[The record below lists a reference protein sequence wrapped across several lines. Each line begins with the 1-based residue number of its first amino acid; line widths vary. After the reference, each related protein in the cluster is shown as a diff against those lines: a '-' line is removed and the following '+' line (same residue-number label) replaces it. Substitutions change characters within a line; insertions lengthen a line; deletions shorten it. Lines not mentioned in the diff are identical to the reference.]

1 MSFFKFPKRIKLY
14 LNLSRRLIDMDKPV
28 VAVSK
33 GANRYDTVRKTLE
46 LIYDDIAESIK
57 GKRKILIKPN
67 FVSDS
72 IQLAATHVDVVKAIL
87 DTITPLTTGEVL
99 IGEGSY
105 GDTFKGFR
113 SFGYLKLRSEYGVEL
128 IDLNSDEYVE
138 VSIFD
143 GKFREFP
150 IRISK
155 TVYESDYRISAAV
168 MKTHDF
174 VIATLS
180 IKNMAVGSI
189 IKPFKSRI
197 HQGYPAINL
206 NIYKIAKFIPIHL
219 AVVDA
224 FKAMEGDGPVWG
236 SEVSMGV
243 ALAGLDPVAV
253 DSVAA
258 YIMGFDPMNIGYIYY
273 CHKFGLGNANIEN
286 IKIIGENIETVKRRF
301 KPHRSIDKQLNWR
314 IPQELLSQL
323 DLDP

>member
-1 MSFFKFPKRIKLY
+1 MGRS
-14 LNLSRRLIDMDKPV
+14 V
-28 VAVSK
+28 VAVSR
-33 GANRYDTVRKTLE
+33 GAGRYETVKKTLE
-46 LIYDDIAESIK
+46 LIRDDIAESIK

-72 IQLAATHVDVVKAIL
+72 IQLAATHVDAVRAIL
-87 DTITPLTTGEVL
+87 DTITPLTSGEIL

-105 GDTFKGFR
+105 GDTFKGYR
-113 SFGYLKLRSEYGVEL
+113 NFGYMKLRSEYSVEL
-128 IDLNSDEYVE
+128 VDLNSDEYVE
-138 VSIFD
+138 VNVFN

-150 IRISK
+150 VRVSRI
-155 TVYESDYRISAAV
+155 VYESDYRISAAV

-174 VIATLS
+174 VVATLS

-189 IKPFKSRI
+189 IKPYKGRI

-206 NIYKIAKFIPIHL
+206 NIYRIAKFIPVHL
-219 AVVDA
+219 AVIDA

-236 SEVSMGV
+236 SEVSMNA

-253 DSVAA
+253 DAVAA
-258 YIMGFDPMNIGYIYY
+258 YIMGFNPMDIGYIYY

-286 IKIIGENIETVKRRF
+286 IRIVGENIETLKRGF
-301 KPHRSIDKQLNWR
+301 KPHRTIDKQFNWR

-323 DLDP
+323 NLNP

>member
-1 MSFFKFPKRIKLY
+1 MKLY
-14 LNLSRRLIDMDKPV
+14 LQADLRRLIDMGRSV
-28 VAVSK
+28 VAVSR
-33 GANRYDTVRKTLE
+33 GAGRYETVKKTLE
-46 LIYDDIAESIK
+46 LIRDDIAESIK

-72 IQLAATHVDVVKAIL
+72 IQLAATHVDAVRAIL
-87 DTITPLTTGEVL
+87 DTITPLTSGEIL

-105 GDTFKGFR
+105 GDTFKGYR
-113 SFGYLKLRSEYGVEL
+113 NFGYMKLRSEYSVEL
-128 IDLNSDEYVE
+128 VDLNSDEYVE
-138 VSIFD
+138 VNVFN

-150 IRISK
+150 VRVSRI
-155 TVYESDYRISAAV
+155 VYESDYRISAAV

-174 VIATLS
+174 VVATLS

-189 IKPFKSRI
+189 IKPYKGRI

-206 NIYKIAKFIPIHL
+206 NIYRIAKFIPVHL
-219 AVVDA
+219 AVIDA

-236 SEVSMGV
+236 SEVSMNA

-253 DSVAA
+253 DAVAA
-258 YIMGFDPMNIGYIYY
+258 YIMGFNPMDIGYIYY

-286 IKIIGENIETVKRRF
+286 IRIVGENIETLKRGF
-301 KPHRSIDKQLNWR
+301 KPHRTIDKQFNWR

-323 DLDP
+323 NLNP

>member
-1 MSFFKFPKRIKLY
+1 
-14 LNLSRRLIDMDKPV
+14 RRLIDMGRSV
-28 VAVSK
+28 VAVSR
-33 GANRYDTVRKTLE
+33 GAGRYETVKKTLE
-46 LIYDDIAESIK
+46 LIRDDIAESIK

-72 IQLAATHVDVVKAIL
+72 IQLAATHVDAVRAIL
-87 DTITPLTTGEVL
+87 DTITPLTSGEIL

-105 GDTFKGFR
+105 GDTFKGYR
-113 SFGYLKLRSEYGVEL
+113 NFGYMKLRSEYSVEL
-128 IDLNSDEYVE
+128 VDLNSDEYVE
-138 VSIFD
+138 VNVFN

-150 IRISK
+150 VRVSRI
-155 TVYESDYRISAAV
+155 VYESDYRISAAV

-174 VIATLS
+174 VVATLS

-189 IKPFKSRI
+189 IKPYKGRI

-206 NIYKIAKFIPIHL
+206 NIYRIAKFIPVHL
-219 AVVDA
+219 AVIDA

-236 SEVSMGV
+236 SEVSMNA

-253 DSVAA
+253 DAVAA
-258 YIMGFDPMNIGYIYY
+258 YIMGFNPMDIGYIYY

-286 IKIIGENIETVKRRF
+286 IRIVGENIETLKRGF
-301 KPHRSIDKQLNWR
+301 KPHRTIDKQFNWR

-323 DLDP
+323 NLNP